1 MLVEVRMISAR
12 PIEPP
17 RPEWFEVLCSRVI
30 VCALVHRAFRIVH
43 CALPPVHPQPCRQ
56 RLTEIPDRIPLLPIA
71 RVLDGVNQIGRRT

>member
-17 RPEWFEVLCSRVI
+17 RPEWFQVLCSRVHWCI
-30 VCALVHRAFRIVH
+30 GHSASCIVHR
-43 CALPPVHPQPCRQ
+43 ALPPVHPQPCRQ

-71 RVLDGVNQIGRRT
+71 HVLDGVNQIGRRT